1 MVLRTTYNVL
11 YMNVPTL
18 YVNDDNVLLL
28 QVIDYLCLED
38 RLVEQG
44 YRTDDVEASFVLFS
58 NDEVKVRSD
67 YCVLSLTQS
76 RYD

>member
-1 MVLRTTYNVL
+1 M
-11 YMNVPTL
+11 
-18 YVNDDNVLLL
+18 
-28 QVIDYLCLED
+28 
-38 RLVEQG
+38 EQG

-67 YCVLSLTQS
+67 YCLLSLTQS